1 MYSKSGGTVGKC
13 IVAGCGLLLTV
24 FALVV
29 SFFPPSQLTA
39 QAGTVYVITLLICW
53 AISVAIP
60 FVIYGLRKHWD
71 GTSVQPAQGVAATSA
86 VSSAA
91 HQAPSQATVS
101 AAPKEAVTVA
111 SAHGDSGDTQKKGG
125 DS

>member
-1 MYSKSGGTVGKC
+1 M
-13 IVAGCGLLLTV
+13 LTV

-71 GTSVQPAQGVAATSA
+71 GTSVQPVQGTAVTSA

-91 HQAPSQATVS
+91 HQASSQVAAST
-101 AAPKEAVTVA
+101 APKEAVATA
-111 SAHGDSGDTQKKGG
+111 STHGDSGDTQKKGG
-125 DS
+125 ES